1 MLPYMG
7 FQANGR
13 LHAVF
18 ETKQITERFQKRE
31 FVLELADNPNYPQ
44 FVLFELTGDRC
55 GDIEDFNVGDG
66 VRVEF
71 NLRGREWNSPNGDV
85 KYFTSLDVRKLER
98 AGAPGAAGE
107 EPPPLLEEPPFDDD
121 VPF

>member
-1 MLPYMG
+1 MLRHMG
-7 FQANGR
+7 IQASGR
-13 LHAVF
+13 LHAIF

-55 GDIEDFNVGDG
+55 GDIEGFKVDEEVL
-66 VRVEF
+66 VEF

-85 KYFTSLDVRKLER
+85 KYFNGLDVRTIAR
-98 AGAPGAAGE
+98 IGAPRFAE
-107 EPPPLLEEPPFDDD
+107 EESPPSGDAPLFDDG

>member
-1 MLPYMG
+1 MG
-7 FQANGR
+7 IQASGR
-13 LHAVF
+13 LHAIF

-55 GDIEDFNVGDG
+55 GDIEGFKVDEKVL
-66 VRVEF
+66 VEF

-85 KYFTSLDVRKLER
+85 KYFNGLDVRTIAR
-98 AGAPGAAGE
+98 IGAPRFAE
-107 EPPPLLEEPPFDDD
+107 EESPPSGDAPLFDDG

>member
-1 MLPYMG
+1 MLRHMG
-7 FQANGR
+7 IQASGR
-13 LHAVF
+13 LHAIF

-55 GDIEDFNVGDG
+55 GDIEGFKVGED

-85 KYFTSLDVRKLER
+85 KYFNGLDVRTMER
-98 AGAPGAAGE
+98 IGAPSSAGE
-107 EPPPLLEEPPFDDD
+107 EPPPPDEAPLFDDD